1 MSILIKGVK
10 MPRCCEVCPCN
21 DDNWRCGA
29 LGDTFDDLE
38 IYNLELKPSCCPL
51 VEVPEPHGRL
61 IDGDKLE
68 DTLSGLGDRAYRRTK
83 GTIMD
88 AQKFLNNAPTV
99 IEAEEQDHD
108 SSGMDN
114 SNM

>member
-61 IDGDKLE
+61 IDADALKEYGIMAE
-68 DTLSGLGDRAYRRTK
+68 DYCTDLFVHVDD
-83 GTIMD
+83 ID
-88 AQKFLNNAPTV
+88 DAPTV
-99 IEAEEQDHD
+99 IEAEGQEHGDTEER
-108 SSGMDN
+108 
-114 SNM
+114 